1 MDFTVQD
8 TYGAAVNLVRCEV
21 DVISGM
27 GRLLKSEL
35 YFANGSS
42 EVWVVYPKTRK
53 VLVHLADGNIR
64 TVATGELHS
73 DLLPGWSVP
82 VDDLFEA

>member
-1 MDFTVQD
+1 M
-8 TYGAAVNLVRCEV
+8 NPVRCEV

-27 GRLLKSEL
+27 GRLLKTEL

-53 VLVHLADGNIR
+53 VLVHRADGDFQSV
-64 TVATGELHS
+64 TAGELCS
-73 DLLPGWSVP
+73 D
-82 VDDLFEA
+82 

>member
-8 TYGAAVNLVRCEV
+8 TYGAVVNPVRCEV

-27 GRLLKSEL
+27 GRLLKTEL

-53 VLVHLADGNIR
+53 VLVHRADGDFQSV
-64 TVATGELHS
+64 TAGELCS
-73 DLLPGWSVP
+73 D
-82 VDDLFEA
+82 

>member
-53 VLVHLADGNIR
+53 VLVHRADGDFQSV
-64 TVATGELHS
+64 TAGELCS
-73 DLLPGWSVP
+73 D
-82 VDDLFEA
+82 